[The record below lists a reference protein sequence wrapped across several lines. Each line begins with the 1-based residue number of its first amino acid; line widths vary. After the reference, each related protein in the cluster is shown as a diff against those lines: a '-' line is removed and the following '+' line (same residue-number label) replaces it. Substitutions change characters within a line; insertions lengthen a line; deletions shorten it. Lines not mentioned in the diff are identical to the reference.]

1 MIFLR
6 ANAGQL
12 NLALPLQR
20 RGRESRV
27 QQNVG
32 QQVESRV
39 EISAENFGVH
49 AKAVIAAVTVD
60 AAAHGLNLLGNVLG
74 RTPRG
79 AFQQELA
86 SELGQAI
93 IVRGFGEHPT
103 LEHCAEFN
111 EWESVVL
118 RSEEHT
124 SELQS

>member
-12 NLALPLQR
+12 NRALPLQR

-27 QQNVG
+27 QQNVSH
-32 QQVESRV
+32 QVESRG

-49 AKAVIAAVTVD
+49 AKAVIAAVAVD
-60 AAAHGLNLLGNVLG
+60 AAAHGLNHLGDVLG
-74 RTPRG
+74 GTPLG

-93 IVRGFGEHPT
+93 VVRSFSEHAA
-103 LEHCAEFN
+103 LDRK
-111 EWESVVL
+111 SVV
-118 RSEEHT
+118 
-124 SELQS
+124 